1 MFVHSCA
8 NVTCVCSASHVVLFA
23 TLCICCKP
31 DVCARLASKSVSV
44 LASVCVCVC
53 VCELESVSVRVDLC
67 VVALQAKRW
76 LHASHLMFASFGGTF
91 AAPWCGHC
99 KNLKPVWIESSAE
112 LKVGD

>member
-1 MFVHSCA
+1 
-8 NVTCVCSASHVVLFA
+8 
-23 TLCICCKP
+23 
-31 DVCARLASKSVSV
+31 V